1 MANLCTSSCICV
13 SRRKRGEFCFS
24 PMVCGGKPYSSSDVR
39 CFPVFGKS
47 GNGDVKVQF
56 VDNLFY
62 GAHLP
67 FSAVGDKKV
76 GQGSVLLDSALITPF
91 YNLFHGCIVV
101 RSFHSLDVILPVVFL
116 GRLSFDEDNAS
127 GNRVRAL
134 DVGVVKTL

>member
-1 MANLCTSSCICV
+1 ML
-13 SRRKRGEFCFS
+13 
-24 PMVCGGKPYSSSDVR
+24 
-39 CFPVFGKS
+39 PVFGKS

-134 DVGVVKTL
+134 DVGVVKTLYPHRQPVEVQFLLDFL